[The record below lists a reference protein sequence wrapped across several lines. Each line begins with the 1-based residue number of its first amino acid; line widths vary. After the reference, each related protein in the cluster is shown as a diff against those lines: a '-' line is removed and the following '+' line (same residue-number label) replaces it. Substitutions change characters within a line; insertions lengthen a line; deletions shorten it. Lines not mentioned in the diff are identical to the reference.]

1 MRLVYNAVKDLNFD
15 LKGNISMATM
25 DNLCDIVIFGG
36 HGDLAFR
43 KLMPALYHLS
53 NDGYLDSKS
62 RVITVA
68 RKNFTHEEH
77 LELVKAKLI
86 EFLGEKIFDET
97 KFERFKKQLHV
108 TTISFDDEQSYHDLK
123 ELLNVFPERE
133 RVNYLS
139 TAPDFFATICMMLK
153 NWDLVTPQSRVVLE
167 KPIGRDLESSRA
179 INVEVLKYFEEKQ
192 IYRIDH
198 YLGKD
203 TVQNIMALRFSNRIF
218 MPLWDAN
225 NIDYV
230 QITVAESVGVEGRW
244 GYYYQYGAMRD
255 MIQNHL
261 MQLLC
266 LIAMEPPC
274 SLEADSVRDEKVKVL
289 RSLRPMSPADIERK
303 TVRAQYTPGSIDG
316 QSVPGYKE
324 GEGMANSTTETFA
337 AIRVDIDNWRWH
349 GVPFYL
355 RSGKRM
361 RQRNSEIVIQFK
373 SVPYSIF
380 ANKGS
385 CISQNKLVI
394 SLQPKESIQLKLMN
408 KIPGLSDQMRLQQVE
423 LELNSPINSTRKPE
437 AYERLLLDVIRSNP
451 TLFMR
456 LDEVEA
462 AWKWADVILSGW
474 AENVV
479 PMKKYQAG
487 TDGPSA
493 SIQLVVQDGASWHD
507 E

>member
-1 MRLVYNAVKDLNFD
+1 MNEVNTV
-15 LKGNISMATM
+15 
-25 DNLCDIVIFGG
+25 CDITIFGG

-53 NDGYLDSKS
+53 NAGYLDHQS
-62 RVITVA
+62 RIITATRVHM
-68 RKNFTHEEH
+68 TQEEH
-77 LELVKAKLI
+77 IALVQVKLQ
-86 EFLGEKIFDET
+86 EFLPAGDFDRD
-97 KFERFKKQLHV
+97 KFENFKKQLHV
-108 TTISFDDEQSYHDLK
+108 VIIDFADESSYQGLS
-123 ELLNVFPERE
+123 ELLKAYPERE

-139 TAPDFFATICMMLK
+139 TAPDFFGPICKALST
-153 NWDLVTPQSRVVLE
+153 WELVSEKSRVVLE
-167 KPIGRDLESSRA
+167 KPIGRDLKSSRV
-179 INVEVLKYFEEKQ
+179 INVEVLKYFNECQ

-218 MPLWDAN
+218 MPLWDSD
-225 NIDYV
+225 NIDHV

-244 GYYYQYGAMRD
+244 GYYDQYGAMRD
-255 MIQNHL
+255 MVQNHL

-266 LIAMEPPC
+266 LVAMEPPC

-289 RSLRPMSPADIERK
+289 RSLRIMSSTDIEQK
-303 TVRAQYTPGSIDG
+303 TVRAQYSQGSIG
-316 QSVPGYKE
+316 GEPVPGYLE
-324 GEGMANSTTETFA
+324 GEGMAQSTTETFA
-337 AIRVDIDNWRWH
+337 ALRVDIDNWRWN

-361 RQRNSEIVIQFK
+361 QKRNSEIVIQFK

-380 ANKGS
+380 ANNGS

-394 SLQPKESIQLKLMN
+394 TLQPSESIELKLMN
-408 KIPGLSDQMRLQQVE
+408 KVPGLSENMRLQQVD
-423 LELNSPINSTRKPE
+423 LELNTPLNTNHKPD
-437 AYERLLLDVIRSNP
+437 AYERLLLDVIRANP

-462 AWKWADVILSGW
+462 AWKWADVILDGW
-474 AENVV
+474 AQNSV
-479 PMKKYQAG
+479 PMKSYTAG

-493 SIQLVVQDGASWHD
+493 SIQLVARDGRSWHD

>member
-1 MRLVYNAVKDLNFD
+1 
-15 LKGNISMATM
+15 MASM
-25 DNLCDIVIFGG
+25 DNVCDIIIFGG
-36 HGDLAFR
+36 HGDLSFR
-43 KLMPALYHLS
+43 KLIPALYHLS
-53 NDGYLDSKS
+53 NDGYLSHES
-62 RVITVA
+62 RIVIVT
-68 RKNFTHEEH
+68 RQHLSDEEH
-77 LELVKAKLI
+77 EVLVRTKLE
-86 EFLGEKIFDET
+86 EFLGEGAFVESKFQRFLSQLYMATVDFDNE
-97 KFERFKKQLHV
+97 E
-108 TTISFDDEQSYHDLK
+108 SYTGLKSLLDLY
-123 ELLNVFPERE
+123 PERE

-139 TAPDFFATICMMLK
+139 TAPDFFATICKMLK
-153 NWDLVTPQSRVVLE
+153 TRNLISPQSRVVLE
-167 KPIGRDLESSRA
+167 KPIGRDLVSSRA
-179 INVEVLKYFEEKQ
+179 INVEVLKYFEERQ

-203 TVQNIMALRFSNRIF
+203 TVQNIMALRFSNRFF

-225 NIDYV
+225 NIDHV
-230 QITVAESVGVEGRW
+230 QITVSESVGVEGRW
-244 GYYYQYGAMRD
+244 GYYDEYGAMRD

-289 RSLRPMSPADIERK
+289 RSLRPMSPADIEKK

-316 QSVPGYKE
+316 KPVPGYRE
-324 GEGMANSTTETFA
+324 GTGMAESTTETFA
-337 AIRVDIDNWRWH
+337 AVRVDIDNWRWN

-361 RQRNSEIVIQFK
+361 SKRNSEIVIQFK
-373 SVPYSIF
+373 TIPYSIF

-423 LELNSPINSTRKPE
+423 LELNSPINEARKPE

-462 AWKWADVILSGW
+462 AWKWADVILQGW
-474 AENVV
+474 ADNVV
-479 PMKKYQAG
+479 PMKKYPAG
-487 TDGPSA
+487 SDGPSA
-493 SIQLVVQDGASWHD
+493 SIQLVVQDGVNWNG

>member
-1 MRLVYNAVKDLNFD
+1 MNEIKSV
-15 LKGNISMATM
+15 
-25 DNLCDIVIFGG
+25 CDITIFGG

-43 KLMPALYHLS
+43 KLIPALYHLS
-53 NDGYLDSKS
+53 SDGYLDEKS
-62 RVITVA
+62 RMITA
-68 RKNFTHEEH
+68 TRDQMTNEEH
-77 LELVKAKLI
+77 CDMVKLKLQ
-86 EFLGEKIFDET
+86 EFLPEKAFNED
-97 KFERFKKQLHV
+97 KFARFKKQLHV
-108 TTISFDDEQSYHDLK
+108 VIIDFFDDESYSGLK
-123 ELLNVFPERE
+123 ELLTLYPQRD
-133 RVNYLS
+133 RINYLS
-139 TAPDFFATICMMLK
+139 TAPNFFASICKALSQ
-153 NWDLVTPQSRVVLE
+153 WELITPQSRVVLE
-167 KPIGRDLESSRA
+167 KPIGRDLESSRV
-179 INVEVLKYFEEKQ
+179 INVEVLKYFEESQ

-225 NIDYV
+225 NIDHV

-244 GYYYQYGAMRD
+244 GYYDEYGAMRD
-255 MIQNHL
+255 MVQNHL

-266 LIAMEPPC
+266 LVAMEPPC

-289 RSLRPMSPADIERK
+289 RSLRLLSAADIEQK
-303 TVRAQYTPGSIDG
+303 TVRAQYASGSSNG
-316 QSVPGYKE
+316 EAVQGYLE
-324 GEGMANSTTETFA
+324 GEGVEESTTETFA
-337 AIRVDIDNWRWH
+337 ALRVDIDNWRWN

-361 RQRNSEIVIQFK
+361 RQRNSEIVIYFK
-373 SVPYSIF
+373 MVPHSIF
-380 ANKGS
+380 ANKGK

-394 SLQPKESIQLKLMN
+394 SLQPKESIHLQLMN
-408 KIPGLSDQMRLQQVE
+408 KIPGLSEQMRLQQVE
-423 LELNSPINSTRKPE
+423 LELNTSLNMEHKPD

-462 AWKWADVILSGW
+462 AWKWADVILEGW
-474 AENVV
+474 AENIV
-479 PMKKYQAG
+479 PMKSYSAG

-493 SIQLVVQDGASWHD
+493 AVQLIARDGRSWHD

>member
-1 MRLVYNAVKDLNFD
+1 MEKKKIMMNEIKSV
-15 LKGNISMATM
+15 
-25 DNLCDIVIFGG
+25 CDITIFGG

-53 NDGYLDSKS
+53 SDGYLDGES
-62 RVITVA
+62 RIITA
-68 RKNFTHEEH
+68 TRDQMTNEEH
-77 LELVKAKLI
+77 CDMVRLKLQ
-86 EFLGEKIFDET
+86 EFLPEKAFDKD
-97 KFERFKKQLHV
+97 KFNRFKKQLHV
-108 TTISFDDEQSYHDLK
+108 VIIDFFNDESYGGLK
-123 ELLNVFPERE
+123 ELLSLYPDRE

-139 TAPDFFATICMMLK
+139 TAPNFFASICRSLSQ
-153 NWDLVTPQSRVVLE
+153 WELITPQSRVVLE
-167 KPIGRDLESSRA
+167 KPIGRDLESSRV
-179 INVEVLKYFEEKQ
+179 INVEVLKYFEESQ

-225 NIDYV
+225 NIDHV

-244 GYYYQYGAMRD
+244 GYYDKYGAMRD
-255 MIQNHL
+255 MVQNHL

-266 LIAMEPPC
+266 LVAMEPPC

-289 RSLRPMSPADIERK
+289 RSLRSMSPADIEQK
-303 TVRAQYTPGSIDG
+303 TVRAQYASGSSNG
-316 QSVPGYKE
+316 EAVPGYLE
-324 GEGMANSTTETFA
+324 GEGVTESTTETFA
-337 AIRVDIDNWRWH
+337 ALRVDIDNWRWN

-361 RQRNSEIVIQFK
+361 QKRNSEIVIQFK
-373 SVPYSIF
+373 TIPHSIF
-380 ANKGS
+380 ANKGK

-394 SLQPKESIQLKLMN
+394 SLQPKESIHLQLMN
-408 KIPGLSDQMRLQQVE
+408 KIPGLSEQMRLQQVE
-423 LELNSPINSTRKPE
+423 LELNTPLNMEHKPD

-462 AWKWADVILSGW
+462 AWKWADVILDGW
-474 AENVV
+474 AEDIV
-479 PMKKYQAG
+479 PMKSYSAG

-493 SIQLVVQDGASWHD
+493 AVQLIARDGRSWHD